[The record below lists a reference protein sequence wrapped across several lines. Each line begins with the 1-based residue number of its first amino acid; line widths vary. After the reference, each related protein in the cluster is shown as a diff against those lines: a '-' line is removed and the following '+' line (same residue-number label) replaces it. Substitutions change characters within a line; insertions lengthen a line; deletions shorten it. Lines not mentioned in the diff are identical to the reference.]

1 MIIYTPPALDRES
14 DCDSFTVLGNRM
26 DALSFHNHP
35 FAASCLGHRWAST
48 YNEANSDTPLI
59 TKLRPELYLTN
70 SREPNNDFIKDW
82 GVSMP
87 EVEEPRY
94 DDERPWDYAIY
105 HRQFFNGDLSNEAD
119 LGKELEADGSDE
131 SWMGWVATL
140 FCEKAWGLLKP
151 VVRSAEKGNASAIMA
166 ISWLT
171 HRLTSSLERITRCNG
186 EEVRK
191 ISANRFYWPVLHSPH
206 SQLQTDQ
213 KDSYIANLRL
223 GSKLPVRVDHAR
235 WVDNSLSTLTLELIS
250 FIDRLR
256 TYPKVPP
263 TYDPNGRF
271 EGQCELGEVCWALPK
286 LTKESAKSHW
296 WPVVREIFSFSYP
309 DPLGVEEFRQM
320 VQYGQDSSGIFRS
333 AFLKALKEKLISLSK
348 TKPRTR

>member
-1 MIIYTPPALDRES
+1 MIVPLPPSEETRQKDY
-14 DCDSFTVLGNRM
+14 DSFTVLGRRM
-26 DALSFHNHP
+26 DALSFHNRP
-35 FAASCLGHRWAST
+35 FIATCLGHRWASNT
-48 YNEANSDTPLI
+48 ADLDKPLI
-59 TKLRPELYLTN
+59 TKLRPDLELI
-70 SREPNNDFIKDW
+70 SSGEPNNDFIKDW
-82 GVSMP
+82 GVRMP
-87 EVEEPRY
+87 IVEEPHHA
-94 DDERPWDYAIY
+94 DERPWEYAIY
-105 HRQFFNGDLSNEAD
+105 RRQFFNGDLSNEAG
-119 LGKELEADGSDE
+119 LGERLGSDE
-131 SWMGWVATL
+131 SWMGWVANVFTD
-140 FCEKAWGLLKP
+140 KAWELLKP
-151 VVRSAEKGNASAIMA
+151 IVRSAEKGNASAIMA
-166 ISWLT
+166 ISYLA
-171 HRLTSSLERITRCNG
+171 HRLTSSLERITRTNG

-206 SQLQTDQ
+206 SQLQTVQ